1 MSDKIRVLIV
11 DDLPTTR
18 ESVRKLLQ
26 FEAGVELVAEASTG
40 LEAIAMAEAH
50 KPDVILMDINM
61 PDMDGITA
69 SQEISKTL
77 PRTQIL
83 MMSVQSET
91 DYMRRAMLAG
101 ARDFLTKPFSLDEL
115 LTAIREAYDRY
126 QTMPEAIAP
135 ALTQL
140 TEDEH
145 VADWF
150 PTSAAPAPARG
161 ARIVVVYSPKG
172 GSGCSMLAVNTAVGL
187 ARGQHKTLIMDGS
200 LQFGD
205 VGLLLNLKSPAS
217 IIDLVQRI
225 DDLDNDLIN
234 GLLAAHSSG
243 VKALLAPPA
252 PEMAEMVQPEH
263 LRLLLNALRPLFE
276 FIIIDTPAKLDDMTL
291 TLMDAADEIWLVT
304 TPNLAGIKNASRF
317 FDLAQALEYE
327 LDKVKLVVNGVA
339 AGQGIAVND
348 IGRALKR
355 PVIHSIPRDITAVEL
370 AVNQGQPVLQSGG
383 KGRPIAQALQHL
395 VTTLA
400 TEEVASNG
408 QAGRQTG
415 KPSFW
420 RRLFGRR

>member
-18 ESVRKLLQ
+18 ESVKKLLQ
-26 FEAGVELVAEASTG
+26 FEEGVELVAEASTG
-40 LEAIAMAEAH
+40 LEAIALAEEH

-69 SQEISKTL
+69 SQEISKIL

-115 LTAIREAYDRY
+115 LTAIREAYNRF
-126 QTMPEAIAP
+126 QAMPEAVAP
-135 ALTQL
+135 ILTQL
-140 TEDEH
+140 SEDEH

-150 PTSAAPAPARG
+150 PSDAAPSRPKG
-161 ARIVVVYSPKG
+161 ARTVVVYSPKG

-187 ARGQHKTLIMDGS
+187 ARGGHKTLIMDGS

-205 VGLLLNLKSPAS
+205 VSLLLNLKSPAS

-234 GLLAAHSSG
+234 GLLAAHASG
-243 VKALLAPPA
+243 LKALLAPPA
-252 PEMAEMVQPEH
+252 PEMAETVQPEH
-263 LRLLLNALRPLFE
+263 VRMLMNALRPLFE
-276 FIIIDTPAKLDDMTL
+276 FIIIDSPVKLDDMTL
-291 TLMDAADEIWLVT
+291 TLMDVADEIWLVT
-304 TPNLAGIKNASRF
+304 APNLAGIKNASRF
-317 FDLAQALEYE
+317 FDLAQAMDYE

-355 PVIHSIPRDITAVEL
+355 PVMHSIPRDVAAVEL
-370 AVNQGQPVLQSGG
+370 AINQGQPILQTGG
-383 KGRPIAQALQHL
+383 KSRPIAQALQHL
-395 VTTLA
+395 VTALA
-400 TEEVASNG
+400 AQEVSSNG
-408 QAGRQTG
+408 QTKGQTG
-415 KPSFW
+415 KRSFW
-420 RRLFGRR
+420 RRLFARK